1 MSSQHSNNFNLFI
14 RGLPG
19 QNIDIMFMVLN
30 ICDTGKKCHL
40 CVNRAYSST
49 WHSLIQY
56 FYISNTLFCL
66 QFCLWD
72 FHREKF
78 LLTQVNLSEISRES
92 TPRNDTS
99 TPNTAVCRVNLVDNK
114 IATVTT
120 QCIVKVW
127 QLDFSKGGQLSCLCL
142 HTLTTFKPRYE

>member
-1 MSSQHSNNFNLFI
+1 
-14 RGLPG
+14 
-19 QNIDIMFMVLN
+19 MF
-30 ICDTGKKCHL
+30 H
-40 CVNRAYSST
+40 
-49 WHSLIQY
+49 
-56 FYISNTLFCL
+56 L

-78 LLTQVNLSEISRES
+78 LLTQVNLLEISREL
-92 TPRNDTS
+92 TPRNNTS
-99 TPNTAVCRVNLVDNK
+99 TPNAAVCRVNLVDNK

-142 HTLTTFKPRYE
+142 HTLTTFKPRYCTSNNMKLGYHSYY